1 MYDEIPTPAV
11 VVELDQ
17 VTANVREMA
26 KEAKRYGI
34 SLIKAVILHGSS
46 FLRGRRGLP
55 VQGLGKLR

>member
-26 KEAKRYGI
+26 KEAR
-34 SLIKAVILHGSS
+34 SEE
-46 FLRGRRGLP
+46 RR
-55 VQGLGKLR
+55 VGKECT

>member
-26 KEAKRYGI
+26 KEAKR
-34 SLIKAVILHGSS
+34 
-46 FLRGRRGLP
+46 
-55 VQGLGKLR
+55 